1 MNRPNS
7 LLAAVA
13 DMVFMLGPSESCCI
27 SGLYGIA
34 GVSEGTF
41 CHYSPAA
48 LVKFTLTLSRRRW
61 YLRVISALAW
71 ALLQNTVYQ
80 GFTL

>member
-1 MNRPNS
+1 
-7 LLAAVA
+7 
-13 DMVFMLGPSESCCI
+13 MVFMLGPSESCCI

-48 LVKFTLTLSRRRW
+48 LVKFTLNLSRRRW

-71 ALLQNTVYQ
+71 PSCFWTKRSSTSALLARPARKEWPE
-80 GFTL
+80 

>member
-13 DMVFMLGPSESCCI
+13 DMVFMVGPSESCCI

-34 GVSEGTF
+34 GESEGAF
-41 CHYSPAA
+41 CYYSPAA
-48 LVKFTLTLSRRRW
+48 LVKFTLNLSRRRW